1 MTPLPDNTPRPQPN
15 GFLARI
21 WGNAYLLLALTTLMW
36 GGNAV
41 ASRLAVG
48 HISPMALTCLR
59 WIGVC
64 LIVPVLMRKDL
75 VTHWPVIRANW
86 RMIAAMGMLGFTAF
100 NGLMYMAAHTTSAIN
115 MGIVQ
120 GAIPVFVLLGAY
132 LFYGTRIG
140 LMQYIG
146 VAVTMAGVLL
156 TAARGDLGILSTL
169 AVAQGDIFMV
179 IACALYAGYTV
190 ALRKRPAM
198 PGLVFFCMLAL
209 AACTFSAGLLL
220 WEGLSGRLQW
230 PDGQGWLVTLYVAI
244 FPSIISQLFFMRGV
258 DLIGP
263 GRAGLFVNLVP
274 IFAAIL
280 AVLILGE
287 PFAAYHAL
295 ALTLV
300 LGGIWLAER
309 KAG

>member
-1 MTPLPDNTPRPQPN
+1 MPDALPPSSSRPA
-15 GFLARI
+15 GLRARL
-21 WGNAYLLLALTTLMW
+21 WGNAYLLLVLTTLMW

-48 HISPMALTCLR
+48 HISPMALTTLR

-64 LIVPVLMRKDL
+64 LVVPVLMRKEL
-75 VTHWPVIRANW
+75 VAHWPAIRGNW
-86 RMIAAMGMLGFTAF
+86 RMIAAMGMLGFTVF
-100 NGLMYMAAHTTSAIN
+100 NALMYLAAHTTSAIN
-115 MGIVQ
+115 MGIIQ
-120 GAIPVFVLLGAY
+120 GAIPVFVLAGAY
-132 LFYGTRIG
+132 LVHGTRVG
-140 LMQYIG
+140 LMQYVG
-146 VAVTMAGVLL
+146 VAVTVAGVLL
-156 TAARGDLGILSTL
+156 TAARGDLAILAKL
-169 AVAQGDIFMV
+169 AFAQGDLYMI
-179 IACALYAGYTV
+179 IACAFYAGYTV
-190 ALRKRPAM
+190 ALRSRPAM
-198 PGLVFFCMLAL
+198 PGLVFFSMLAL
-209 AACTFSAGLLL
+209 AACVFSAGLLV
-220 WEGLSGRLQW
+220 WEALAGRLRW
-230 PDGQGWLVTLYVAI
+230 PDTQGALVTLYVAI

-287 PFAAYHAL
+287 PFALYHGLAL
-295 ALTLV
+295 ALV